1 MTNSNNR
8 IYSLFA
14 THFLTFV
21 TTIVVIWVHLTNIA
35 GSVDDNDIYLW
46 NHHHHPFYE
55 RRIDTV

>member
-35 GSVDDNDIYLW
+35 GSVDDNDIYL
-46 NHHHHPFYE
+46 
-55 RRIDTV
+55 